1 MSKTIPPLLFF
12 YVCLIMMWMILFVI
26 YEQCESHGIP
36 LPTLE
41 EVDTKAKQFNE
52 AQHYMY
58 NEEDIDKVW
67 KLRET
72 SLTL

>member
-1 MSKTIPPLLFF
+1 MAF
-12 YVCLIMMWMILFVI
+12 
-26 YEQCESHGIP
+26 P

-67 KLRET
+67 YANCESVALGKCLEEG
-72 SLTL
+72 

>member
-1 MSKTIPPLLFF
+1 
-12 YVCLIMMWMILFVI
+12 MILFVI
-26 YEQCESHGIP
+26 YEQCESHDIP